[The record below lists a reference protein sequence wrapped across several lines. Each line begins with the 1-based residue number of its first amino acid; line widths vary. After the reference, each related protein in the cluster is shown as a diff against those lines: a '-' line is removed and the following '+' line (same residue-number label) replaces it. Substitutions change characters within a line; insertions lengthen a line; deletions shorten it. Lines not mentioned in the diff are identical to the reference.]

1 MESSG
6 YRQAVIHIA
15 WFRDDQ
21 VRHLLFGMVE
31 LRPNEFPDADGCA
44 LHSHRT
50 APKSRRY
57 LHYRRFAMS
66 ATDAI
71 EWYKTATARRPITLP
86 SDPNNPTRGDGA
98 SLTTGAFVQ
107 KPCWPQTL
115 TSKKLVFA
123 PDWMDSARANFLF
136 RQDSLPADV
145 STILQVH
152 RNRGRLADWLNFDIV
167 DAYSDYQGAI
177 CLVAPN
183 PVFRSIDRS
192 HIGSSDTGT
201 AESVAYKIVARQ
213 GQRLNGLRLEI
224 TNELAH
230 GPLTP
235 IVHKFDDNPITVFNF
250 PTRIH
255 KEGLSVVHPDQGLLY
270 WRRPAPLVR
279 SIHTTMGL
287 IRRRK
292 VVEVPAG
299 GRRRPVERYEVNEVG
314 DEIESV
320 IGEAPH
326 NPISRIAEAESRR
339 ARRQLAKDYDQE
351 WFYQEP
357 QKAAEYVRE
366 RIGSARETVFIVD
379 PYFAGIEL
387 LAFGHA
393 TSRSAV
399 HVRILSSTTGLKK
412 SDPGEIAFE
421 AGSHLQ
427 EICNTTFSDDSS
439 KPEIRVLGDPPG
451 VHDRFL
457 VIDGN
462 VWFSGN
468 SLNRIGERAGMIV
481 RLLYPEPVVARL
493 EAFWSQAQTLSEW
506 LANHTDREAVPADD
520 GQAV

>member
-339 ARRQLAKDYDQE
+339 ARRQFRSRDQ
-351 WFYQEP
+351 P
-357 QKAAEYVRE
+357 
-366 RIGSARETVFIVD
+366 
-379 PYFAGIEL
+379 
-387 LAFGHA
+387 
-393 TSRSAV
+393 
-399 HVRILSSTTGLKK
+399 
-412 SDPGEIAFE
+412 
-421 AGSHLQ
+421 
-427 EICNTTFSDDSS
+427 
-439 KPEIRVLGDPPG
+439 
-451 VHDRFL
+451 
-457 VIDGN
+457 
-462 VWFSGN
+462 
-468 SLNRIGERAGMIV
+468 
-481 RLLYPEPVVARL
+481 
-493 EAFWSQAQTLSEW
+493 
-506 LANHTDREAVPADD
+506 
-520 GQAV
+520 